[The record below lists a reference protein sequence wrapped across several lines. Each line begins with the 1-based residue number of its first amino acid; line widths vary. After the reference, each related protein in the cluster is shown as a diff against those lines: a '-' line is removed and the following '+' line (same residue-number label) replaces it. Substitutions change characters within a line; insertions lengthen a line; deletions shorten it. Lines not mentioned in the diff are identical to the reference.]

1 MISGMSNPAVPAS
14 AFNYR
19 VGQRIR
25 NRGNARTR
33 HNNCRCHDKF
43 SGAVLAVQ
51 RMAAIKPSLPKLH
64 RRLPG
69 AQSSHCD
76 DDTMSLGGN
85 THGVLLLKRVAGKN
99 EVHMIGSHILSV
111 DHNDQ

>member
-25 NRGNARTR
+25 NRGNAHTG
-33 HNNCRCHDKF
+33 HNNCRCHDTS
-43 SGAVLAVQ
+43 SGAVMAVQ
-51 RMAAIKPSLPKLH
+51 RMAAIRPSLPKLY

-69 AQSSHCD
+69 VQSSHCD
-76 DDTMSLGGN
+76 GDVLIRMDSTR
-85 THGVLLLKRVAGKN
+85 GVLSLKRVEGKN